1 MSEHYKTNAERS
13 STDRGPNLNTEI
25 IHTLKRLHEYQVQ
38 NNETFGSKHLKAHH
52 SAMLSKLERLK
63 IRWVHAL
70 HQSGIDPKCH
80 GQFSYGSTVEERA
93 SAFVKIVKSIFKTHG
108 ATSLNDNTM
117 NAGEKIDV
125 PEELWDTAF
134 RVSYEECSRLGCKPI
149 RLTRRS
155 IYATGRRLFGSW
167 ATALSSAGIDL
178 DEVQRK
184 PASLDFL
191 SIVKDLN
198 EYDDQTGSDW
208 TITKI
213 RKERS
218 NLERA
223 IYNLKI
229 RKKVS
234 IPYHAASDDIVFV
247 VWVNMIY
254 WREKGVISEDLIW
267 YERNS
272 DQLIER
278 FKEQHRGQ
286 EQWDENSIV
295 LGIQDI
301 YGRGASD
308 LRLSREDV
316 SNRGREADK
325 TLWSAMRQ
333 RRFLDAG
340 KNEEAWFKQSGILIH
355 KLRAKY
361 KQLDERYSVEDCM
374 NYFSN
379 LMKDSLALGENRL
392 TREFNEIADGDF
404 TNFIINKYG
413 SWEAG
418 LTDHGLDP
426 KFFSITSSKRTK
438 RGYRFQKFVEEQ
450 FEVAGLKPVTKDP
463 KDKEFVANKSIK
475 ICDHDVKC
483 KPDFLFSSLIIDTK
497 TGYHASQKPDQLLRY
512 FDHVPNVLI
521 LTLNDSE
528 HTVMLKGRPIRVIG
542 FSTFLEKSE
551 ALIGVKLDVGLKSEL
566 SEILKQHPFWA

>member
-1 MSEHYKTNAERS
+1 MSDETNAERS
-13 STDRGPNLNTEI
+13 STGQGIGLDIEI
-25 IHTLKRLHEYQVQ
+25 IKTLKKIHEQQVLK
-38 NNETFGSKHLKAHH
+38 NETFGSKHLKAHD

-63 IRWVHAL
+63 IGWIHAL
-70 HQSGIDPKCH
+70 HKSGIDPKCH
-80 GQFSYGSTVEERA
+80 AQFSYGSTVEERK
-93 SAFVKIVKSIFKTHG
+93 STFVEIVKSIAKIHG
-108 ATSLNDNTM
+108 AMSLNDNSM
-117 NAGEKIDV
+117 NTGEKVDV
-125 PEELWDTAF
+125 PESLWDAAF
-134 RVSYEECSRLGCKPI
+134 RGSYAECSRLGCEPI
-149 RLTRRS
+149 HLTRRS

-167 ATALSSAGIDL
+167 AIALSSSGIDL

-198 EYDDQTGSDW
+198 EYDHQTGSDW

-223 IYNLKI
+223 IYNLKD
-229 RKKVS
+229 RQNVS
-234 IPYHAASDDIVFV
+234 IPYRSTSDDIVFV
-247 VWVNMIY
+247 VWVNMIF
-254 WREKGVISEDLIW
+254 WRERSEISEDLVW
-267 YERNS
+267 YERNF
-272 DQLIER
+272 DQLNKT

-308 LRLSREDV
+308 LRLSRDDV

-325 TLWSAMRQ
+325 TLWGAMRQ
-333 RRFLDAG
+333 SRFRNAG

-355 KLRAKY
+355 KLREKY
-361 KQLDERYSVEDCM
+361 KQLDQKYSVEDCM
-374 NYFSN
+374 NYFSI
-379 LMKDSLALGENRL
+379 LMRDSLASGENRL
-392 TREFNEIADGDF
+392 TREFNENADSDF

-450 FEVAGLKPVTKDP
+450 FEVAGLKRVTKDP
-463 KDKEFVANKSIK
+463 KAKEFVANRSIK
-475 ICDHDVKC
+475 TCDHDVKC

-497 TGYHASQKPDQLLRY
+497 TGYHASQKPEQLLRY
-512 FDHVPNVLI
+512 FDHIPNVLI

-528 HTVMLKGRPIRVIG
+528 HTVMLEGCPIRVMG

-551 ALIGVKLDVGLKSEL
+551 ALIGVKLDVGLTSEL
-566 SEILKQHPFWA
+566 SEILKQHPFWG